1 MCLPQ
6 FSKRLT
12 TEYFNDDRIRPLSTI
27 PICVDV
33 GTNNQAFL
41 DDPFYLGL
49 RQKRISEPEMDEF
62 MDEFMHEMTQ
72 AFPKMMIQFEV
83 SAVNVSSMFS
93 GDPKLLLG
101 FLYR

>member
-6 FSKRLT
+6 LSTRLST
-12 TEYFNDDRIRPLSTI
+12 DCSNDDSIRPLSTV

-62 MDEFMHEMTQ
+62 MDEFMDEMTQ

-83 SAVNVSSMFS
+83 RAVNA
-93 GDPKLLLG
+93 
-101 FLYR
+101 